1 MSAPG
6 EPGGRVVLFRAVGP
20 SELELIRASGGAG
33 FPRRGHHEPILSVT
47 PSEEVA
53 RREARSWN
61 VEDQR
66 VGYVVRFEVDAGWL
80 ARYPVQDPDGTP
92 EHWIPNEAIEAFNAR
107 IVAPI
112 QVVAVLRPP
121 PATRTR
127 S

>member
-1 MSAPG
+1 LASARHD
-6 EPGGRVVLFRAVGP
+6 RVTLFRAVGP
-20 SELELIRASGGAG
+20 AELELIRATGGSA
-33 FPRRGHHEPILSVT
+33 FPKRVHHEPILTLT

-80 ARYPVQDPDGTP
+80 ARYPVQDPDGAP
-92 EHWIPNEAIEAFNAR
+92 QHWIPNEEIAALNDR
-107 IVAPI
+107 ILTPI
-112 QVVAVLRPP
+112 QVVAALRPP